1 MARQTGVNV
10 NKLQGGLNRQND
22 STDNHFGI
30 IGSLPAAILA
40 LLPDVEVNKAIEL
53 NQIEDLQ
60 AKGFNESFDAN
71 NKILVHYHISEF
83 FRLAPEAKLF
93 FIPTTEQSL
102 KEAVPVLIPAVRA
115 NSTIKGLGL
124 FGFTDELMTLNI
136 DKIQA
141 DLVDEFTK
149 ENRDI
154 DFVLVE
160 GKPKTG
166 ETFVINDLPNLRE
179 NKGTNISVLLSQDPA
194 IARLESEYAD
204 HVSIGSALGM
214 LAVRF
219 LSENLGSV
227 NIELKPRS
235 KRALADYPLTDS
247 VAGRWLDA
255 NLSDRTPVGEIS
267 KIDLKN
273 LINKGY
279 ILAAGY
285 EGYAGI
291 FFTGSSTAVEKASDY
306 STIENNRVWNAG
318 KRAIRQ
324 ALLPHVKGKVKKDP
338 QTGFI
343 ATTILAQWQGDCNKA
358 LEKMES
364 AGHISGFEVTI
375 DSNQIVNDETPVK
388 VRALMVANGIV
399 HEFDVDLGLTNN
411 I

>member
-10 NKLQGGLNRQND
+10 NKLQSGLNRQND

-30 IGSLPAAILA
+30 IGSLSATILA
-40 LLPDVEVNKAIEL
+40 LLPTVEVNKAIEL
-53 NQIEDLQ
+53 NQIEDLE
-60 AKGFNESFDAN
+60 AIGFNESFDAN
-71 NKILVHYHISEF
+71 NKILVHYQISEF

-93 FIPTTEQSL
+93 FIPTEKQNL
-102 KEAVPVLIPAVRA
+102 KEAIPVIIPAVRENA
-115 NSTIKGLGL
+115 TIKGIGL
-124 FGFTDELMTLNI
+124 FGFTDELLTLNI

-154 DFVLVE
+154 DFVLLE

-166 ETFVINDLPNLRE
+166 ETFVINNLPNLRE
-179 NKGTNISVLLSQDPA
+179 NKGTHISVLLSQDPT
-194 IARLESEYAD
+194 IAQLDSTYAN
-204 HVSIGSALGM
+204 HVSMGSALGM
-214 LAVRF
+214 LAVRSI
-219 LSENLGSV
+219 SENLGSV
-227 NIELKPRS
+227 NIELKTRS
-235 KRALADYPLTDS
+235 KRALSDYPLTDS
-247 VAGRWLDA
+247 ASGRWLDA
-255 NLSDRTPVGEIS
+255 NLSDGTSVGKIS
-267 KIDLKN
+267 KIDLKK
-273 LINKGY
+273 LIDKGY

-318 KRAIRQ
+318 KRAIRR
-324 ALLPHVKGKVKKDP
+324 ALLPYVKGKVRKDP

-343 ATTILAQWQGDCNKA
+343 ATTTLTQWQGDCNKA
-358 LEKMES
+358 LEKIES
-364 AGHISGFEVTI
+364 AGHISGFEVRI
-375 DSNQIVNDETPVK
+375 DSEQIVNDETPVK

-399 HEFDVDLGLTNN
+399 HEFNVDLGLTNN